1 MTHEDTIKV
10 AVSVGI
16 VSCPTKVTWSKVFA
30 LANAI
35 EKHIKDKGSCYY
47 SHDTVICPEWFRTKE
62 ETNHD

>member
-47 SHDTVICPEWFRTKE
+47 SHDTVGL
-62 ETNHD
+62 